1 MHFFKEFSELTELR
15 KCHLM
20 SMIFGRILNIAIFTV
35 TTFIIVKY
43 FGAKGMIIKDQL
55 IAISSLALF
64 IGSFASMAGKNPVKF
79 LKFIFLLEIISLIG
93 FLIAGMDIYS
103 IYILPLSTATLTIT
117 NLMMQS
123 LIKQVDSIVTSGDST
138 FCDYYIKFSAISGFT
153 GAAIGLTIGFYEI
166 SVFPVFLLALVM
178 LLGCRYFRF
187 KTYFIIF
194 GHDNKISAN
203 DLSTQLKTSKA

>member
-1 MHFFKEFSELTELR
+1 MRFFKEFSELTELR

-35 TTFIIVKY
+35 TTFIIIKY
-43 FGAKGMIIKDQL
+43 FGAKGMIIKEQL
-55 IAISSLALF
+55 IAVSSLALL
-64 IGSFASMAGKNPVKF
+64 IGSFASIAGRNPVKF
-79 LKFIFLLEIISLIG
+79 LKFVFILEIISLIG
-93 FLIAGMDIYS
+93 FLVAGMDIYS

-123 LIKQVDSIVTSGDST
+123 IIKQVDSIVTSGESV
-138 FCDYYIKFSAISGFT
+138 FCDYYTQFGAVSGCI

-166 SVFPVFLLALVM
+166 SVIPVFILALTM

-194 GHDNKISAN
+194 GTENKISAK
-203 DLSTQLKTSKA
+203 DLSSQLKTVKA